1 MHAVSVVNLTHGI
14 VWGSSATFKATYIQ
28 LSNFGFSD
36 GFVSAIHWR
45 ERLLPYLQQELQRV
59 MQSMTRVK
67 TPLVETLKQTLNI
80 IFLSSTAWS
89 WCLCGKASTS
99 INSCVYLAL
108 PSVPGCIVK
117 NRST

>member
-1 MHAVSVVNLTHGI
+1 VNLTHGI

-80 IFLSSTAWS
+80 IFYHQRHGA
-89 WCLCGKASTS
+89 GV
-99 INSCVYLAL
+99 CVVRQAPPLTLVY
-108 PSVPGCIVK
+108 I
-117 NRST
+117 